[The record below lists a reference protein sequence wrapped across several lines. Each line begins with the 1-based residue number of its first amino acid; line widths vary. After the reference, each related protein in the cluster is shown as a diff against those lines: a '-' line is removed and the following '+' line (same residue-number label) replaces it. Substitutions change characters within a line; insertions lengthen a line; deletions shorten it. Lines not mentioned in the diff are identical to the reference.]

1 MNGRNM
7 LGLWEGEKKKASSK
21 KYCVLSEGR
30 PVGSKA
36 ESR

>member
-7 LGLWEGEKKKASSK
+7 LGLWEGEKKASSK